1 MQVEVWSDVVCPWCY
16 IGKRRLEAAL
26 RGFEH
31 ADQVEVIY
39 RSFELDPGA
48 PQSADGTLA
57 ERLSRK
63 YAVTLEQAQAMNRR
77 VSDTAAGEGLEY
89 NLDIARPGNT
99 FDAHRLIHLAA
110 QEGKQAEMKE
120 RLMAAYFVEGRP
132 ISDRETLVALGSEVG
147 INVERAREVLAGDE
161 FAEDVRTD
169 ERDAGRLGISGVPFF
184 VIAREYGISGAQ
196 PAELLRQGLTR
207 AWAEMEP
214 ATQT

>member
-1 MQVEVWSDVVCPWCY
+1 
-16 IGKRRLEAAL
+16 
-26 RGFEH
+26 
-31 ADQVEVIY
+31 
-39 RSFELDPGA
+39 
-48 PQSADGTLA
+48 
-57 ERLSRK
+57 
-63 YAVTLEQAQAMNRR
+63 MNRR